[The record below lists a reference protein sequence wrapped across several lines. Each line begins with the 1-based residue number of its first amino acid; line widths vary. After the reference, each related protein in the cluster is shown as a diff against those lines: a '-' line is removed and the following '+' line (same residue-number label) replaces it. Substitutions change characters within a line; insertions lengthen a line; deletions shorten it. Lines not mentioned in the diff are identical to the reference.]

1 MSSSTPAIRFLLDE
15 NVRADI
21 GLALRKDGFTVLQL
35 AKGAS
40 DADLA
45 QQSRE
50 EQLVILTND
59 LDFASMPTEKIYS
72 VVLLRMPQHDAEA
85 QYRAIRRL
93 SAKCATWEGKVIVLE
108 ATRWRTLPLKG
119 SQVKRPRAA

>member
-21 GLALRKDGFTVLQL
+21 ALALRKDGFTVLQL

-59 LDFASMPTEKIYS
+59 LDFASMPTEKVYS

-93 SAKCATWEGKVIVLE
+93 SAKCATWEGNVIVLE